1 MAVFFSKV
9 SVIVKQHRFI
19 RWVRCLFNTFKNDQT
34 VWLLGSKI
42 FWGKK
47 RVVAQD
53 FCTLMYKKGKL
64 KYLNKEERICST
76 RGLLINSHL
85 QSNCKVI
92 SGIHSEAHQ
101 NVFPSHCAPCSD
113 TFRAGYLVWRWQ
125 TCVLVVC
132 NVRECGSV
140 FTAIWKTQINLCIW
154 RWKICIRIQWIPPVN
169 KSAVIIVIWIPGY
182 SPVECQLSD
191 ETHCVSSRFCFG
203 PVLMPQTK
211 QVHQQQRGRQQGGD
225 GARYYHIMTVPAL
238 KTHAAVS
245 PGIDAQPRQKQRAVN
260 GKPTTARCFFIRFF
274 FFFTK
279 WLLFCLHH
287 VQTLSNNNKVWQLQL
302 LCSCFGQTKS
312 SHIYVCIYSR
322 AFKYLEF
329 KH

>member
-1 MAVFFSKV
+1 M
-9 SVIVKQHRFI
+9 
-19 RWVRCLFNTFKNDQT
+19 
-34 VWLLGSKI
+34 
-42 FWGKK
+42 
-47 RVVAQD
+47 
-53 FCTLMYKKGKL
+53 
-64 KYLNKEERICST
+64 
-76 RGLLINSHL
+76 
-85 QSNCKVI
+85 
-92 SGIHSEAHQ
+92 
-101 NVFPSHCAPCSD
+101 FPSHCAPCSD

-125 TCVLVVC
+125 TCVQVVC
-132 NVRECGSV
+132 NVRECGSI
-140 FTAIWKTQINLCIW
+140 FTANS
-154 RWKICIRIQWIPPVN
+154 N
-169 KSAVIIVIWIPGY
+169 KSLDLTVKNMHSDSVNTSGQQICCNYGY
-182 SPVECQLSD
+182 SSVECQLSD

-203 PVLMPQTK
+203 PVLVPQTE

-260 GKPTTARCFFIRFF
+260 GKPTTARHFFIFF
-274 FFFTK
+274 SFFFTK

-312 SHIYVCIYSR
+312 SHTYVCIYSR

-329 KH
+329 KTLNVGTGIA